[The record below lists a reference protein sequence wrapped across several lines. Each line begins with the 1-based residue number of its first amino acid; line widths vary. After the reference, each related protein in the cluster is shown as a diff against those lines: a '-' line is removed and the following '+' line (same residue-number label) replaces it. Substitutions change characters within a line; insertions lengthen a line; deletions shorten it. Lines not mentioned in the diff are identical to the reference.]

1 MNVAITTKDNPF
13 SPFTQFKEWYAFDTA
28 HNYHTAEYLAA
39 LSAYS
44 HGLGENMN
52 EMADETAIDEMLK
65 LNLYGNYIK
74 VYRSDYENK

>member
-1 MNVAITTKDNPF
+1 MNAAITTKDNPF

-28 HNYHTAEYLAA
+28 HNYHTSEYLAA
-39 LSAYS
+39 LSAHSY
-44 HGLGENMN
+44 GLGENMN

-74 VYRSDYENK
+74 VHRSDYENK